1 MISNERILFYV
12 SCFVF
17 ALTVFEILRKVL
29 FIKNAG
35 KTEGE
40 IINIC
45 TYSST
50 DGLARSMRVK
60 FSSEGTE
67 YFIQSGLVA
76 NKAFV
81 GEVLEVIFNE
91 DNPNKAYVNSW
102 LNLFIWELVIFI
114 VSISAIF
121 SFYNA

>member
-29 FIKNAG
+29 FITNAD
-35 KTEGE
+35 KTDGE
-40 IINIC
+40 IINIG

-50 DGLARSMRVK
+50 DGPTRRMRVK

-67 YFIQSGLVA
+67 YFIQSGVVA

-81 GEVLEVIFNE
+81 GEVVEVIFDRE
-91 DNPNKAYVNSW
+91 NPNKAYVNSW
-102 LNLFIWELVIFI
+102 LNLFIWELII
-114 VSISAIF
+114 LIISISAIF
-121 SFYNA
+121 SFYSA